1 MVGVSRKCASS
12 VRERRRRHRERFL
25 ANRYQSVTSRPPL
38 GRGTRVAC
46 RETVIELLTNDS
58 VIFLL
63 GAVGL
68 ATTAV
73 SILRDAQN
81 QRDRI
86 TQSAVRVQ
94 R

>member
-1 MVGVSRKCASS
+1 M
-12 VRERRRRHRERFL
+12 L
-25 ANRYQSVTSRPPL
+25 
-38 GRGTRVAC
+38 
-46 RETVIELLTNDS
+46 ELLTNDS

-81 QRDRI
+81 QRERV
-86 TQSAVRVQ
+86 TQTSVRVE

>member
-1 MVGVSRKCASS
+1 V
-12 VRERRRRHRERFL
+12 L
-25 ANRYQSVTSRPPL
+25 
-38 GRGTRVAC
+38 
-46 RETVIELLTNDS
+46 ELLTNDS

-81 QRDRI
+81 QRERLEQ
-86 TQSAVRVQ
+86 TSVRVE

>member
-1 MVGVSRKCASS
+1 M
-12 VRERRRRHRERFL
+12 
-25 ANRYQSVTSRPPL
+25 
-38 GRGTRVAC
+38 
-46 RETVIELLTNDS
+46 IELLTNDS

-81 QRDRI
+81 QRERI
-86 TQSAVRVQ
+86 TQTAVRVE

>member
-1 MVGVSRKCASS
+1 M
-12 VRERRRRHRERFL
+12 L
-25 ANRYQSVTSRPPL
+25 
-38 GRGTRVAC
+38 
-46 RETVIELLTNDS
+46 ELLTNDS

-73 SILRDAQN
+73 SILRDARD
-81 QRDRI
+81 QRERVAQ
-86 TQSAVRVQ
+86 TRVRVE

>member
-1 MVGVSRKCASS
+1 
-12 VRERRRRHRERFL
+12 
-25 ANRYQSVTSRPPL
+25 
-38 GRGTRVAC
+38 
-46 RETVIELLTNDS
+46 VIELLTNDS

-81 QRDRI
+81 QRG
-86 TQSAVRVQ
+86 RVAET
-94 R
+94 RVSLER

>member
-1 MVGVSRKCASS
+1 V
-12 VRERRRRHRERFL
+12 L
-25 ANRYQSVTSRPPL
+25 
-38 GRGTRVAC
+38 
-46 RETVIELLTNDS
+46 ELLTNDS

-81 QRDRI
+81 QRERV
-86 TQSAVRVQ
+86 TQTSVRVE

>member
-1 MVGVSRKCASS
+1 V
-12 VRERRRRHRERFL
+12 L
-25 ANRYQSVTSRPPL
+25 
-38 GRGTRVAC
+38 
-46 RETVIELLTNDS
+46 ELLTNDS

-73 SILRDAQN
+73 SILRDAQS
-81 QRDRI
+81 QRQRVAQ
-86 TQSAVRVQ
+86 TTVRVD

>member
-1 MVGVSRKCASS
+1 M
-12 VRERRRRHRERFL
+12 
-25 ANRYQSVTSRPPL
+25 
-38 GRGTRVAC
+38 
-46 RETVIELLTNDS
+46 IELLTNDS

-63 GAVGL
+63 GVVGL

-81 QRDRI
+81 QRERVI
-86 TQSAVRVQ
+86 QTSVRVE